1 MHVISGCI
9 VQTYLYP
16 WFQPWMLC
24 SKLLPA
30 CHEKLKGRN
39 CTRED
44 GGGLT
49 RQELLYMVERWG
61 TERSPQVR
69 GTKPEGHCEARQD
82 QEGCRSPL
90 QMGMSIYGKTLQD
103 PWHQRRA
110 KGPTPYSPPPN
121 GDICVINPK
130 TSY

>member
-16 WFQPWMLC
+16 WFQPQMLC

-30 CHEKLKGRN
+30 CHETLKGRN

-49 RQELLYMVERWG
+49 RYELLYMVRNLI
-61 TERSPQVR
+61 
-69 GTKPEGHCEARQD
+69 RQLACIP
-82 QEGCRSPL
+82 GCLIKFVPL
-90 QMGMSIYGKTLQD
+90 E
-103 PWHQRRA
+103 
-110 KGPTPYSPPPN
+110 
-121 GDICVINPK
+121 
-130 TSY
+130 